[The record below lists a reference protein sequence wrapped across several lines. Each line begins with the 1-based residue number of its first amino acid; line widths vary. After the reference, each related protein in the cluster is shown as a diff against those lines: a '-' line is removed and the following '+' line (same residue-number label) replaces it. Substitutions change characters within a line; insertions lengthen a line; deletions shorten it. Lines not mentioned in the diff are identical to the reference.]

1 MNSKQI
7 LHGLYVTVGT
17 AIVGALEPLLQS
29 GTLPTSKQ
37 ILAAAIIGLGAGL
50 VYLSK
55 LPVIGSSQAAIPE
68 NTVTH
73 PVADAST
80 VPSPTI
86 TTTPDAK

>member
-29 GTLPTSKQ
+29 GSLPTNKQ
-37 ILAAAIIGLGAGL
+37 LMAAGVIGLGAGL

-55 LPVIGSSQAAIPE
+55 LPIIGSSQAELPSNPPTTMPE
-68 NTVTH
+68 
-73 PVADAST
+73 
-80 VPSPTI
+80 
-86 TTTPDAK
+86 AK